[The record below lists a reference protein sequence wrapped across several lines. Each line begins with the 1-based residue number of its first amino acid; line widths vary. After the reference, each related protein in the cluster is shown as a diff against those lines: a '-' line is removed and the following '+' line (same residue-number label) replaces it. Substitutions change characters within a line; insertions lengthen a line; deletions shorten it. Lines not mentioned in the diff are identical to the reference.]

1 MLDRNLFLLDLTTG
15 HILKRSYRQ
24 VKPYVPAEFLN
35 LPEDVRNTLQSIL
48 PLGIVYQGDESPNL
62 GKGLSTGEWTTDKKQ
77 VELSTVLANILKVFS
92 LIKDSLPEPEPAT
105 PYTLTLGDED
115 EDEDLPEQDPAKEV
129 RFHTPQPERPE
140 TLPTNTPP
148 TSLPQRPKRSRN
160 QPDRF
165 VP

>member
-15 HILKRSYRQ
+15 HVLKKSYRQ
-24 VKPYVPAEFLN
+24 VKPYIPADFLN

-48 PLGIVYQGDESPNL
+48 PLGMVYQGDEPPNL

-115 EDEDLPEQDPAKEV
+115 DDEDLPEQDPSKEV
-129 RFHTPQPERPE
+129 RFHIPQPEEPE
-140 TLPTNTPP
+140 THPTNTLP

-160 QPDRF
+160 PPERF

>member
-1 MLDRNLFLLDLTTG
+1 MLSIPCGFTG
-15 HILKRSYRQ
+15 
-24 VKPYVPAEFLN
+24 F
-35 LPEDVRNTLQSIL
+35 DVGVT
-48 PLGIVYQGDESPNL
+48 GDELDEIGVKGGGEGDWL
-62 GKGLSTGEWTTDKKQ
+62 GT
-77 VELSTVLANILKVFS
+77 
-92 LIKDSLPEPEPAT
+92 PAT
-105 PYTLTLGDED
+105 PLSMALGDED

-148 TSLPQRPKRSRN
+148 ISLPQRPKRSRN

>member
-48 PLGIVYQGDESPNL
+48 PLGIVYQGDEVPSL
-62 GKGLSTGEWTTDKKQ
+62 GKGLSTGEWTIDRKQ
-77 VELSTVLANILKVFS
+77 VELSTVLANILKIFS

-105 PYTLTLGDED
+105 PYTITWIDNATHNHKSHDTQRNTIRYG
-115 EDEDLPEQDPAKEV
+115 
-129 RFHTPQPERPE
+129 RP
-140 TLPTNTPP
+140 TQTNISYVAPHIT
-148 TSLPQRPKRSRN
+148 
-160 QPDRF
+160 
-165 VP
+165 